1 MELNILYEDNE
12 MIVCVK
18 PAGVPS
24 QSDKTSDY
32 DMVNRLK
39 NYIYESSEVEGEPYI
54 GLVHRLDRPVEGV
67 MVFAKTKF
75 ANQQLSSQI
84 QKREMRKKYLAVLTK
99 EFPEQIG
106 KEKELLTDY
115 LVKNGKTNLSS
126 VTKKNNPNAKKAEL
140 YYTIKDVKNGCS
152 LAEVELLTG
161 RHHQIRVQMKEHL
174 AGIWGDSK
182 YNKESIKE
190 KEWKQIGLVSYHL
203 ELRHPKTNKKIRFEY
218 IPKREPFLQFEKLYH
233 ER

>member
-1 MELNILYEDNE
+1 MEINILYEDVH

-24 QSDKTSDY
+24 QSDKTSDF

-39 NYIYESSEVEGEPYI
+39 NYIYESGEQEGQPFI
-54 GLVHRLDRPVEGV
+54 GVIHRLDRPVEGI

-75 ANQQLSSQI
+75 AAKQLSSQI
-84 QKREMRKKYLAVLTK
+84 QRKEFRKKYLAVLTK
-99 EFPEQIG
+99 EFPKQIG
-106 KEKELLTDY
+106 NKKVLLTDY
-115 LVKNGKTNLSS
+115 IVKNGRMNLSS
-126 VTKKNNPNAKKAEL
+126 VTNKENPAGKKAEL
-140 YYTIKDVKNGCS
+140 YYTIKATKEGCS

-190 KEWKQIGLVSYHL
+190 KEWKQIGLVSYYL
-203 ELRHPKTNKKIRFEY
+203 EFKHPKTNQTVTFQY
-218 IPKREPFLQFEKLYH
+218 LPKREPFCMFDEVKF
-233 ER
+233 